1 METFKLIPPQDP
13 RVQTLVAPFSDD
25 MLKDTDIKD
34 RKELSDKMFKTMNKY
49 SGLGL
54 SANQCGLPFRM
65 FVMGDNLLLE
75 NRRKITA
82 FNPKIIPKLATDLR
96 YKEQILM
103 KEGCLTFPFLFLKIA
118 NLQISPTTGSVD
130 YGTDLVIDVST
141 NNGEDSQG
149 YAATV
154 RDTDIGVLTNTTA
167 SPNENGVG
175 VFTVRTGANAGG
187 KAGQTIV
194 DITGINSGARKE
206 FTLTVSASGAAA

>member
-1 METFKLIPPQDP
+1 MEIVKLIPPQDP

-82 FNPKIIPKLATDLR
+82 FNPKIIPKLPTDLR
-96 YKEQILM
+96 YREQVLM
-103 KEGCLTFPFLFLKIA
+103 KEGCLTFPFLFL
-118 NLQISPTTGSVD
+118 NISRPRIVEVEYEDIDGKVIKE
-130 YGTDLVIDVST
+130 DLDGMFSRIYQHEYDHM
-141 NNGEDSQG
+141 QG
-149 YAATV
+149 
-154 RDTDIGVLTNTTA
+154 I
-167 SPNENGVG
+167 
-175 VFTVRTGANAGG
+175 VFTDRVSKLKLDMAKKKQMKMIKEYAKKVGKHISEGG
-187 KAGQTIV
+187 SK
-194 DITGINSGARKE
+194 S
-206 FTLTVSASGAAA
+206 